1 MEGVKALGVGLGV
14 RLLLP
19 AAGDTGKPR
28 VLSETLWDDFFLRI
42 EPTAEPTERLILL
55 ATLRKFR
62 KLCGERRE
70 WVEAVSD
77 GGRNRM
83 EGVPAR
89 FGVLGDALGDD
100 VVCLTAALL
109 MVAQVRH
116 KSRKTEST
124 TWKTYPLGD
133 RLGDDFGDLIDDIA
147 RLSPTPGD
155 LGDDIPWTIAVLL

>member
-1 MEGVKALGVGLGV
+1 MTDKGWNRPRRLRRVVCLEGVKAFEVGLGV
-14 RLLLP
+14 RLFLLE
-19 AAGDTGKPR
+19 AGDTRQPR
-28 VLSETLWDDFFLRI
+28 VLSGTLWDDFFLRI

-77 GGRNRM
+77 GGKNRM

-100 VVCLTAALL
+100 IVCLTAALL
-109 MVAQVRH
+109 WSHSQTQVAKDKKAQH
-116 KSRKTEST
+116 GK
-124 TWKTYPLGD
+124 L
-133 RLGDDFGDLIDDIA
+133 
-147 RLSPTPGD
+147 TPWATAWAMT
-155 LGDDIPWTIAVLL
+155 LVI